1 MDKAKKKALK
11 FGVDGN
17 FERLEYCCPKCG
29 VVVPLSAKRCLN
41 CRSKRPKDAYER
53 AIGLKMEEEAKRAPK
68 NGNLVPGTVCKRP
81 LPKKLCYANPCAPS
95 GCRIEPQPN
104 PASCYASVEMQRMGI
119 PKFYSTDEY
128 GRVFEMPV
136 SYKPLGVGGPV
147 PVPVPAQTVQT
158 TPIDVPVN
166 FKV

>member
-1 MDKAKKKALK
+1 MDKAKKKAWK
-11 FGVDGN
+11 YGVDEN

-29 VVVPLSAKRCLN
+29 ATVPLSAKRCLN
-41 CRSKRPKDAYER
+41 CKGKRPKDAYER
-53 AIGLKMEEEAKRAPK
+53 ALSFRMEEEMKRAPK
-68 NGNLVPGTVCKRP
+68 NNNPIVPGTVCKRP
-81 LPKKLCYANPCAPS
+81 LPKNPCYAQATAPY
-95 GCRIEPQPN
+95 GCVEPQPN
-104 PASCYASVEMQRMGI
+104 PASCYASPEMQRMGI

-136 SYKPLGVGGPV
+136 SYKPLGIGGPV
-147 PVPVPAQTVQT
+147 PVPIPAQTVQT

>member
-11 FGVDGN
+11 FGVDEN
-17 FERLEYCCPKCG
+17 FERLEYRCPKCG
-29 VVVPLSAKRCLN
+29 AVVPLSSKRCLN
-41 CRSKRPKDAYER
+41 CHLRRPKDAYER
-53 AIGLKMEEEAKRAPK
+53 ALNLRMEAEAKNAPK
-68 NGNLVPGTVCKRP
+68 KNPIVPGTVCKRP
-81 LPKKLCYANPCAPS
+81 LPKGNCYAQSGAPA
-95 GCRIEPQPN
+95 GCYVHPQPN
-104 PASCYASVEMQRMGI
+104 PASCYASAEMQRMGI

-136 SYKPLGVGGPV
+136 SYKPLGIGGPV